1 MYRICKVLN
10 HNGVIALDM
19 NDSKE
24 YVLLGK
30 GVGFGKKPG
39 ERFEQPVDCTVYS
52 LQETS
57 SRGDAADLIKTIQP
71 EYFQMTNRII
81 NEAERHFGKIDR
93 SVFLCRQHFHESHV
107 FIKNQKVGRQT

>member
-30 GVGFGKKPG
+30 ASDLEKSLGSVLN
-39 ERFEQPVDCTVYS
+39 S
-52 LQETS
+52 LQTVRCILYRRPLQEET
-57 SRGDAADLIKTIQP
+57 RR
-71 EYFQMTNRII
+71 N
-81 NEAERHFGKIDR
+81 
-93 SVFLCRQHFHESHV
+93 
-107 FIKNQKVGRQT
+107 

>member
-39 ERFEQPVDCTVYS
+39 ERLNSRWIVPYIPCRRL
-52 LQETS
+52 LQGEML
-57 SRGDAADLIKTIQP
+57 LI
-71 EYFQMTNRII
+71 
-81 NEAERHFGKIDR
+81 
-93 SVFLCRQHFHESHV
+93 
-107 FIKNQKVGRQT
+107 

>member
-30 GVGFGKKPG
+30 GPVSVLNSRWIVPYIPCRRLLQG
-39 ERFEQPVDCTVYS
+39 EM
-52 LQETS
+52 L
-57 SRGDAADLIKTIQP
+57 LI
-71 EYFQMTNRII
+71 
-81 NEAERHFGKIDR
+81 
-93 SVFLCRQHFHESHV
+93 
-107 FIKNQKVGRQT
+107 

>member
-10 HNGVIALDM
+10 HNGVIAIDM
-19 NDSKE
+19 NNSKE

-57 SRGDAADLIKTIQP
+57 SRGDAADLIKDHPTGIFSDGKP
-71 EYFQMTNRII
+71 DS
-81 NEAERHFGKIDR
+81 ERGRAAFW
-93 SVFLCRQHFHESHV
+93 
-107 FIKNQKVGRQT
+107 KN

>member
-19 NDSKE
+19 KDNKE

-30 GVGFGKKPG
+30 GVGFGKKVG
-39 ERFEQPVDCTVYS
+39 ERMEQPEECTVYS

-57 SRGDAADLIKTIQP
+57 SRGAASELASSKT
-71 EYFQMTNRII
+71 N
-81 NEAERHFGKIDR
+81 AK
-93 SVFLCRQHFHESHV
+93 
-107 FIKNQKVGRQT
+107 GRTDFKSFNPGY

>member
-30 GVGFGKKPG
+30 GV
-39 ERFEQPVDCTVYS
+39 
-52 LQETS
+52 
-57 SRGDAADLIKTIQP
+57 
-71 EYFQMTNRII
+71 RIW
-81 NEAERHFGKIDR
+81 EKAR
-93 SVFLCRQHFHESHV
+93 
-107 FIKNQKVGRQT
+107 

>member
-39 ERFEQPVDCTVYS
+39 ERFEQPVDCC
-52 LQETS
+52 
-57 SRGDAADLIKTIQP
+57 GADQ
-71 EYFQMTNRII
+71 NRL
-81 NEAERHFGKIDR
+81 AGL
-93 SVFLCRQHFHESHV
+93 SVFHWSQLPRLVNYPEDPQA
-107 FIKNQKVGRQT
+107 

>member
-52 LQETS
+52 CRRLLQGEML
-57 SRGDAADLIKTIQP
+57 LI
-71 EYFQMTNRII
+71 
-81 NEAERHFGKIDR
+81 
-93 SVFLCRQHFHESHV
+93 
-107 FIKNQKVGRQT
+107 

>member
-30 GVGFGKKPG
+30 GVGLEKSLGS
-39 ERFEQPVDCTVYS
+39 VLNS
-52 LQETS
+52 LQTVRCILYRRPLQEET
-57 SRGDAADLIKTIQP
+57 RR
-71 EYFQMTNRII
+71 N
-81 NEAERHFGKIDR
+81 
-93 SVFLCRQHFHESHV
+93 
-107 FIKNQKVGRQT
+107 